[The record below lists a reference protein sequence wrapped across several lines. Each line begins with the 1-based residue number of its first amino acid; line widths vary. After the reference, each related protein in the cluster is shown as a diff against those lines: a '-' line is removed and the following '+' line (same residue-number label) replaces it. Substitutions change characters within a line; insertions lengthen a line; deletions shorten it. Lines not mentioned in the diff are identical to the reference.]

1 MMKSVLVW
9 LGIIALLV
17 LAFRQIPQN
26 SKQIE
31 VPFSTFYT
39 EGVAGKYKSVTLSG
53 FDIEGTYKQPKNAKT
68 GEVIEKFRTVAPP
81 MQDLGKVILSWK
93 TEGQIEEFKAAK
105 PSENNFAYV
114 LMFWAPLLVFVVLW
128 FVFMRQAQ
136 MGGNKA
142 MSFGKARAK
151 GLSTTAKRTT
161 FADVAGCDEAKEE
174 LKEIVEFLKD
184 PAKFLKLGG
193 KIPKGVLLMGPPG
206 TGKTLLAR
214 AIAGEAKVQFF
225 SISGSDFVEMF
236 VGVGASR
243 VRDLFEQAKKSAP
256 CIVFIDE
263 IDAVGRHRGAG
274 LGGGHDEREQT
285 LNQLLV
291 EMDGFEG
298 NEGVILVAATNR
310 PDVLDPALLRPGRF
324 DRRVVVDRPDVKGR
338 FEILKVHTAD
348 KIPLSPDVDL
358 EVLARGTPGFAGAD
372 LANLCNE
379 AALTAARGNKKWV
392 EMHDFENAKDKVYMG
407 TERRSLVMTDEDKR
421 ITAYHEAGHTVV
433 AAVVPQSDPLHKVTI
448 IPRGRALGVT
458 WQLPLKDRYNTTR
471 EYMESRIAIAMG
483 GRIAEEIFFNQLSTG
498 ASNDIQQATDMAK
511 SMVMEYGMSDKLG
524 PLNFGGGQHEIFL
537 GRDFT
542 QHREISED
550 TARMIDSEVHEFVMR
565 NYRKAKAAI
574 ESHRDQLVAIAEAL
588 LVRETLD
595 GNDIEIL
602 MKGGTL
608 PPPKAGSTPS
618 APATVE
624 NTSSTTDP
632 GLNPALKPA

>member
-31 VPFSTFYT
+31 IPFSTFYT
-39 EGVAGKYKSVTLSG
+39 EGVGGKYKSVTLSG
-53 FDIEGTYKQPKNAKT
+53 FDVEGVYKQPFNPKP
-68 GEVIEKFRTVAPP
+68 GEVVEKFRTVAPP

-105 PSENNFAYV
+105 PTENNFAYV

-142 MSFGKARAK
+142 LSFGKARAK
-151 GLSTTAKRTT
+151 GLSSSTKRTT

-214 AIAGEAKVQFF
+214 AIAGEAKVQFY

-392 EMHDFENAKDKVYMG
+392 EMHDFEDAKDKVYMG

-433 AAVVPQSDPLHKVTI
+433 AHVVPQSDPLHKVTI

-550 TARMIDSEVHEFVMR
+550 TARMIDAEVHDFVMR

-574 ESHRDQLVAIAEAL
+574 EGHKDQLVAIAEAL
-588 LVRETLD
+588 LIRETLD
-595 GNDIEIL
+595 GNDIDIL
-602 MKGGTL
+602 MQGGTL
-608 PPPKAGSTPS
+608 PPPKSGPTPS
-618 APATVE
+618 ATVAVE
-624 NTSSTTDP
+624 EPSTDP
-632 GLNPALKPA
+632 GLSPALKPA

>member
-1 MMKSVLVW
+1 MKSVLVW

-53 FDIEGTYKQPKNAKT
+53 FDIEGTYKQPFSPKP
-68 GEVIEKFRTVAPP
+68 GEIVEKFRTVAPP

-151 GLSTTAKRTT
+151 GLSGSAKRTT

-433 AAVVPQSDPLHKVTI
+433 AALVPQSDPLHKVTI

-574 ESHRDQLVAIAEAL
+574 ESHREQLVAIAEAL

-608 PPPKAGSTPS
+608 PPPKAGSTPT

-624 NTSSTTDP
+624 EGPSTDP